1 VDDPDVVREGTCPIC
16 NADVPMSGD
25 ERTGETIYCAYCQAP
40 LKVGKLSLEEDPE
53 LTEDF

>member
-1 VDDPDVVREGTCPIC
+1 VDDPELVREGTCPIC